1 MSQTFDQIAPASPLR
16 QPDAPSVRFAS
27 APQFNRADDATRL
40 TLHLD
45 IRRSLQVH
53 RRLAVS
59 LAFVGLALAVIY
71 LLNAWSVRSAQSVPN
86 LQPAVSSPVNVTF
99 HEIQPAI
106 GGLPGFARFVA
117 AAVIPWYSA
126 DSSVLRNAIVL
137 LLSFIFLGA
146 AVAVIAHKV
155 DPRIYVASDVEHL
168 LGFAPMAQLPDFTE
182 VSDEVAEEHLLR
194 LASGI
199 DRAFKDRKLS
209 HCVFTGTGPGV
220 GVTTVAARVREVLE
234 TLGKSA
240 VISGAPEMSPLAH
253 GSGQY
258 ETTLRDDNFVMF
270 RQLIDHAEG
279 ESEGTRHEI
288 ILADSA
294 PLTGSEETEHLVRS
308 ADCAI
313 VVIEAGVTT
322 RAQLRSVANTL
333 QRIKAPAVG
342 FVLNRIRLST
352 ADAGFRRS
360 IKEMNR
366 KEMNRHLRTRGQSTD
381 WQMLQTLQHAIEEGS
396 ASLDLDAVSPG
407 RPVANPSATMTI
419 DAAPLE
425 LVAPPDAPVA
435 THPATRTLPVP
446 PREHEHALNS
456 VQEPAGQTHQDQ
468 THREQTPEGSSSPWD
483 ETASRFATMLER
495 ESAQAPASQAS
506 RNNETE
512 TQPGESEIGPEQDA
526 GQFAQ
531 AETAHVTLP
540 RLSELRGMN
549 FTQALRDL
557 DSAKH
562 PAPLDAGVDVLMS
575 AIAPFETLFTNFD
588 SVQNGVPSA
597 AVHSELDLLAAMPAS
612 FSAPEAEVAAR
623 EENEA
628 VGAKTHPPQP
638 SFLPFKASVPEKSQ
652 GSRGEESGRTRP
664 GQNGVGKKPSSFLD
678 QLQILPSR
686 RGQYKKKT

>member
-1 MSQTFDQIAPASPLR
+1 MSQTFDQIASASQLRPL
-16 QPDAPSVRFAS
+16 DVPSVRFAS
-27 APQFNRADDATRL
+27 APQFSRADDAARP

-71 LLNAWSVRSAQSVPN
+71 LLNAWSFRSAQSVN
-86 LQPAVSSPVNVTF
+86 DLQPAISRSVNVTF
-99 HEIQPAI
+99 HNVQPAI
-106 GGLPGFARFVA
+106 GVAPGFAKFAA

-168 LGFAPMAQLPDFTE
+168 LGFAPMAQLPDFSE
-182 VSDEVAEEHLLR
+182 VSNEIADEHLLR

-199 DRAFKDRKLS
+199 DRAFKDRNLS

-220 GVTTVAARVREVLE
+220 GVTAVAARVKEMLE

-240 VISGAPEMSPLAH
+240 AIEGGTGMSPQAH
-253 GSGQY
+253 GGGHQ
-258 ETTLRDDNFVMF
+258 ETAPQNDDLLMLRK
-270 RQLIDHAEG
+270 LIIEAGGEAE
-279 ESEGTRHEI
+279 SARHEI

-294 PLTGSEETEHLVRS
+294 PLTASEETEHLVRS

-342 FVLNRIRLST
+342 FVLNRIRLAT

-366 KEMNRHLRTRGQSTD
+366 HLRTHGQSTD
-381 WQMLQTLQHAIEEGS
+381 WQMLQTLQNAIEEGS
-396 ASLDLDAVSPG
+396 ASLDLDAATLN
-407 RPVANPSATMTI
+407 RPAANPPATIAI
-419 DAAPLE
+419 DAAPLD
-425 LVAPPDAPVA
+425 LAAPPEAPVA
-435 THPATRTLPVP
+435 THQAPRALSAP
-446 PREHEHALNS
+446 P
-456 VQEPAGQTHQDQ
+456 QEPERSLDSVTEPADKARQDQ
-468 THREQTPEGSSSPWD
+468 PHGEQTSTGSRLPWD
-483 ETASRFATMLER
+483 ETASRLAGMLER
-495 ESAQAPASQAS
+495 ESAHDPASQTP
-506 RNNETE
+506 RIR
-512 TQPGESEIGPEQDA
+512 ESETGPEQDA
-526 GQFAQ
+526 EQLTR
-531 AETAHVTLP
+531 AEAAHVTLP

-562 PAPLDAGVDVLMS
+562 PTPPSDGVDVLMS
-575 AIAPFETLFTNFD
+575 AIAPFERLFTSSD
-588 SVQNGVPSA
+588 SAQNGVSSA
-597 AVHSELDLLAAMPAS
+597 AAHAEFDLLAAMPAS
-612 FSAPEAEVAAR
+612 LSAPEPGVAPAA
-623 EENEA
+623 ENEA
-628 VGAKTHPPQP
+628 VGAQKLPSQP
-638 SFLPFKASVPEKSQ
+638 SLFPFKPSAPEKSE
-652 GSRGEESGRTRP
+652 GNREEESGRTRP
-664 GQNGVGKKPSSFLD
+664 GQNGAGRKPGGFLD